1 MIVVSCSIKHTSHPP
16 ALGVGCGWLSG
27 VLVVHDHTWPLT
39 VLSSPQWLTFSGV
52 CAYVCQQE
60 KVTIRAKKL
69 VKNNL
74 LRRRQFIIDVIHP
87 GKANVSKADLKV
99 RLVMMWLYGCER
111 MSVKY
116 SGDFC
121 SQRARAGRC
130 MWACPDSNIADVL
143 CFSQKHVQAAYDCDP
158 ETIVLF
164 GFRNKF
170 GGDRSSGFCLI
181 YENLEVLKKFEP
193 KYRLARLGLGGNKPM
208 DSSRKKIKELKNR
221 QKKVWGLGRRVV
233 KKKARRAAAQEE

>member
-1 MIVVSCSIKHTSHPP
+1 MS
-16 ALGVGCGWLSG
+16 
-27 VLVVHDHTWPLT
+27 D
-39 VLSSPQWLTFSGV
+39 
-52 CAYVCQQE
+52 E

-87 GKANVSKADLKV
+87 GKANVSKADLK
-99 RLVMMWLYGCER
+99 
-111 MSVKY
+111 
-116 SGDFC
+116 
-121 SQRARAGRC
+121 
-130 MWACPDSNIADVL
+130 
-143 CFSQKHVQAAYDCDP
+143 KHVQAAYDCDP